1 MTKLFIA
8 SLKYDVDE
16 DALSAVF
23 SAIGPLASCQVARDT
38 QSGKSLGYAFVEF
51 QSPNDAAEALRRL
64 DGSEIHGRHI
74 VVKESTRR
82 VNHA

>member
-23 SAIGPLASCQVARDT
+23 SAIGPLASCQVARDRY
-38 QSGKSLGYAFVEF
+38 SGKSLGYAFVEY

-64 DGSEIHGRHI
+64 DESEIHGRRI
-74 VVKESTRR
+74 IVKESTRR
-82 VNHA
+82 SNA